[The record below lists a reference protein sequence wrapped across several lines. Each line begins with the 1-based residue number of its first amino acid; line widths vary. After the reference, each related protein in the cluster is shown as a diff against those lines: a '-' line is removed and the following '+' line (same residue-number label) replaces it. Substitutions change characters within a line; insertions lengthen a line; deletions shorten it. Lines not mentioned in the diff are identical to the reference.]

1 MASESCLH
9 HNQWQRAEPA
19 ERRGREL
26 DGEQRAGG
34 VRQVS
39 ESSGH
44 TSPDKAQHPPLQGKH
59 AFKQPPPNSPL

>member
-9 HNQWQRAEPA
+9 HNQWQCSEPV
-19 ERRGREL
+19 EQRGREL

-39 ESSGH
+39 ESSSH
-44 TSPDKAQHPPLQGKH
+44 ASPDKAQHPPLQGKNG
-59 AFKQPPPNSPL
+59 FKQPP